1 MYLKD
6 LGERM
11 TLRLTEDQREFL
23 VEMANMTGMRPSEY
37 IRMMIN
43 TSMWAYKRSQERS
56 ERVIEEEGVK
66 MAEKL
71 VKGAVE
77 RHENVKTSEHDK
89 L

>member
-11 TLRLTEDQREFL
+11 TLRLTEEQRAFL
-23 VEMANMTGMRPSEY
+23 VEMANVTGMRPSEY
-37 IRMMIN
+37 IRMMLN
-43 TSMWAYKRSQERS
+43 SSMWAWKRAQNRQEDI
-56 ERVIEEEGVK
+56 VTQEGLNLAK
-66 MAEKL
+66 EML
-71 VKGAVE
+71 KGGLE